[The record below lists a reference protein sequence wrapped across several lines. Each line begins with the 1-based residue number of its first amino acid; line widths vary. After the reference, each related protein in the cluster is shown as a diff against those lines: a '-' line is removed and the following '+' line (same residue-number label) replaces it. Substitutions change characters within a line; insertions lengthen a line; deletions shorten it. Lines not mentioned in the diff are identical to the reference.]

1 MARSVTGATTLISEM
16 YRLTNRSQNRLRQH
30 FQRAGTATVEFAL
43 VVPLL
48 LVLLLG
54 IVEFGLLFEN
64 FIIAKNAVREAARAG
79 ALGAGTSE
87 IEDRVVEVAAGLNE
101 DNITITQERGSYSEG
116 SWTWQALGDQAGT
129 EGTVNDAPTGSH
141 VRISLSY
148 PHPLLAASLVSGLED
163 EPGSGTI
170 TITADAVFRR
180 E

>member
-1 MARSVTGATTLISEM
+1 MTGAMMGTSKM
-16 YRLTNRSQNRLRQH
+16 YRLANWLRNWSSRH
-30 FQRAGTATVEFAL
+30 GRRAGTATVEFAL

-54 IVEFGLLFEN
+54 IVEFGLLFQD
-64 FIIAKNAVREAARAG
+64 FIIAKNAAREGARCG
-79 ALGAGTSE
+79 ALGASTAE
-87 IEDRVVEVAAGLNE
+87 IEAKVMEVATALNE
-101 DNITITQERGSYSEG
+101 ADITIAQECGTYSEG
-116 SWTWQALGDQAGT
+116 RWSWQALGDQGL
-129 EGTVNDAPTGSH
+129 VNDAPTGSH

-148 PHPLLAASLVSGLED
+148 PHPLLVASLISELED